1 MARKKNNAT
10 TLLQRRL
17 RTAVRLLPL
26 LVFAVLCYLQFRTLS
41 RFSPTT
47 TTTTT
52 TTPPCDDT
60 ATAMDD
66 LIDRLRTSV
75 TFLPLRDTRKRSGDW
90 FISALN
96 DSSDPDGEEEA
107 KHLVLP
113 SPASS
118 GRVLC
123 VHAPPRSDATYALAW
138 RDALPHGAAL
148 RRGLTFVSEMSYDY
162 RNLWHGLSALVPF
175 ASWHATSRCRAVPE
189 RWALFLHGAAVRTG
203 TSPWLA
209 SLAEATTGAD
219 MAVETFPDAGD
230 GVPACFEEAVVFR
243 RQMEG
248 LSRERLLKAF
258 DFMRCKARAFC
269 GVDMDAP
276 GVADT
281 SASAL
286 RVTLLFRTGAR
297 AFKDEAAVARAFEA
311 ECARVAECAV
321 VTARANN
328 LTFCEQVRLLTG
340 TDVLVSAH
348 GAQLTNMLFM
358 DRNSSVR
365 LLTGTDVLV
374 SAHGAQLTNMLFMD
388 RNSSVMEFYPLGW
401 RQRAGGGQFVYRW
414 MADRAG
420 MRHEG
425 SWWDPH
431 GEPCPGSPDILSCYK
446 DRKIGIDEA
455 YFAKWAAKVFAAAK
469 ERKLRRRG
477 GEVLVG
483 EERQREAADCGCS

>member
-1 MARKKNNAT
+1 MARKNNAAT
-10 TLLQRRL
+10 TLLRRL

-47 TTTTT
+47 TTP
-52 TTPPCDDT
+52 TPPCDT

-75 TFLPLRDTRKRSGDW
+75 TFLPLRDTRKRGGDW

-96 DSSDPDGEEEA
+96 DSSDPDGEEA
-107 KHLVLP
+107 KHLALP

-123 VHAPPRSDATYALAW
+123 VHAPPRSYATYALAW

-148 RRGLTFVSEMSYDY
+148 RRGLAFVSEMSYDY

-175 ASWHATSRCRAVPE
+175 ASWHATSRCRAVPA

-209 SLAEATTGAD
+209 SLAEATTGAE

-269 GVDMDAP
+269 GVVDAP
-276 GVADT
+276 GVTT
-281 SASAL
+281 SAAL

-297 AFKDEAAVARAFEA
+297 AFKDEAAVARVFEA

-328 LTFCEQVRLLTG
+328 LTFCEQVRLL
-340 TDVLVSAH
+340 S
-348 GAQLTNMLFM
+348 
-358 DRNSSVR
+358 
-365 LLTGTDVLV
+365 GTDVLV

-446 DRKIGIDEA
+446 DRRIGIDEA

-469 ERKLRRRG
+469 ERKMTRWRG
-477 GEVLVG
+477 SEAFVG